1 VTLNRK
7 SFALLACVLLL
18 LITSGS
24 GCREKA
30 DPVRATLERIRKA
43 AEARDAAGV
52 LENLTSDF
60 RDDTGGGAGEVSEAL
75 RRYFAAYEI
84 LNLQM
89 RDLTIERAS
98 EAARAR
104 FRVELSGQPRKIGGL
119 DGLLP
124 SASTYNF
131 DVRLVPDGKRWKVA
145 WAAWQAVGDR

>member
-1 VTLNRK
+1 VTLIRR
-7 SFALLACVLLL
+7 ALALHVCGLLL
-18 LITSGS
+18 LLTA

-30 DPVRATLERIRKA
+30 DPVHATLERIRKA
-43 AEARDAAGV
+43 AEARDAVGV

-60 RDDTGGGAGEVSEAL
+60 RDDTGGGTGELSEAL

-84 LNLQM
+84 LNLRM
-89 RDLTIERAS
+89 RDLTIERAA

-104 FRVELSGQPRKIGGL
+104 FRVDFSGQPRKIGGL

-124 SASTYNF
+124 SASACNF

>member
-1 VTLNRK
+1 MTLIRRA
-7 SFALLACVLLL
+7 FALHFCVLLL
-18 LITSGS
+18 LAS

-30 DPVRATLERIRKA
+30 DPLRATLERIRKA

-52 LENLTSDF
+52 LENLASDF
-60 RDDTGGGAGEVSEAL
+60 RDDSGGGAADVSEVL
-75 RRYFAAYEI
+75 RRFFAAYEI

-89 RDLTIERAS
+89 RDVTIERA
-98 EAARAR
+98 EQAARAR

-124 SASTYNF
+124 SVSTWNF

-145 WAAWQAVGDR
+145 WAAWQQAGDR

>member
-1 VTLNRK
+1 VTLIRK
-7 SFALLACVLLL
+7 AFALQVCALLL
-18 LITSGS
+18 LAS

-52 LENLTSDF
+52 VDNLTSDF
-60 RDDTGGGAGEVSEAL
+60 RDDAGGGAGEVSEAL

-89 RDLTIERAS
+89 RDLTIERAA

-104 FRVELSGQPRKIGGL
+104 FRVEFSGQPRKIGGL
-119 DGLLP
+119 DALLP
-124 SASTYNF
+124 SASAYKF
-131 DVRLVPDGKRWKVA
+131 DLRLVPDGKRWKVA
-145 WAAWQAVGDR
+145 WAAWEGVQ

>member
-1 VTLNRK
+1 MTLLRRAI
-7 SFALLACVLLL
+7 ALHVCGLLL
-18 LITSGS
+18 LVAA

-30 DPVRATLERIRKA
+30 DPVRATLDRIRKA
-43 AEARDAAGV
+43 SEARDAAGV
-52 LENLTSDF
+52 LENLTPDF

-89 RDLTIERAS
+89 RDLTIERA
-98 EAARAR
+98 EQAARAR

-124 SASTYNF
+124 SASTYTF

-145 WAAWQAVGDR
+145 WAAWEGVR

>member
-1 VTLNRK
+1 VTLIRR
-7 SFALLACVLLL
+7 ALAFHVCVLLL
-18 LITSGS
+18 LAP

-30 DPVRATLERIRKA
+30 DPVRATLERVRKA

-84 LNLQM
+84 LNLQI
-89 RDLTIERAS
+89 RDLTIERAA

-104 FRVELSGQPRKIGGL
+104 FRVEFSGQPRKIGGL

-124 SASTYNF
+124 SASAYNF